1 MKMNKLLTEWKKYIN
16 EAKRDF
22 LEHNIS
28 KIMDSVAGIGFGENT
43 TSDLLEQADRDQ
55 IRTFIVDNNLSN
67 IFRTYK
73 IQDLLGH
80 GAVGL
85 AFSLSSPHE
94 NYVLK
99 LQITETTSR
108 FTSVGVQLPTD
119 IYGRQQTGQYDPRE
133 INVLESESRKG
144 VPFTFG
150 GRLSPDTTNVNLTLF
165 VYSKVTQTAYSGKQA
180 GGKMTTDDAYNDF
193 QDSESE
199 TFMRALYY
207 IQADPTNVARSM
219 SQLGFTLSN
228 LGMKDSKQINEI
240 ANRILQAYNGG
251 GVRAAAGLFYKV
263 AESKMAH
270 FSKEQYILFCEEY
283 FKQYSNAMKRGIP
296 FDFHGGNFG
305 FRPGSD
311 TPASF
316 DI

>member
-28 KIMDSVAGIGFGENT
+28 KIMDAVSGIGFGENT

-55 IRTFIVDNNLSN
+55 IRTFIVDNNLAN

-85 AFSLSSPHE
+85 AFSLNSPHE

-119 IYGRQQTGQYDPRE
+119 IYGRQQAGQYDPRE
-133 INVLESESRKG
+133 INVLESESRKD

-165 VYSKVTQTAYSGKQA
+165 VYSKVTQTAYSGKKA
-180 GGKMTTDDAYNDF
+180 GGVMNTDDAYNDF

-199 TFMRALYY
+199 SFMRALYY
-207 IQADPTNVARSM
+207 LETEPTNLQRVM
-219 SQLGFTLSN
+219 NQLAAALMGIDI
-228 LGMKDSKQINEI
+228 KDRKQINEI
-240 ANRILQAYNGG
+240 INKIMQAYNGG
-251 GVRAAAGLFYKV
+251 GVRAAAGVFYKV
-263 AESKMAH
+263 AEPKMAH

-283 FKQYSNAMKRGIP
+283 FKQYSNSMKRHIP